1 MPHSVHILPTQCA
14 HTELKD
20 LLRELQEVTEW
31 QPLGQHLGLK
41 TSDLDAIFEDNQTT
55 DDCRREMLM
64 LWMERDIECSWKK
77 VTDALVRMEAV
88 SLASQIARKYG
99 NLLHEQSFKEGVKKE
114 SNLFKFN
121 FINPP

>member
-1 MPHSVHILPTQCA
+1 MPHSVHILTILCA

-31 QPLGQHLGLK
+31 RPLGQHLGLK
-41 TSDLDAIFEDNQTT
+41 TSDLDAIFEDNQMT

-88 SLASQIARKYG
+88 SLAAQIARKYG

-114 SNLFKFN
+114 SNLFKFMV
-121 FINPP
+121 INPP